1 MKAAPKAGLGLS
13 AILLG
18 ASLLGFAAL
27 YVKWALAGGVGV
39 LLIGFYRMVFALP
52 GAGLLAWLK
61 DPEMGSSRGR
71 AWALAAGVAFFLD
84 LALWQL
90 AMVHTGAAN
99 ATLIVGG
106 LSPIWVAL
114 FSMVFLHLRYGWIGW
129 TGQAVGL
136 AGALILALAKGAR
149 VGDGT
154 GEAIAFLASF
164 CYAGFT
170 LLLGRSRQHL
180 QAPTALFWMSLG
192 CLGCFLAAALI
203 QGLPFVGFTPRAWAS
218 LIGLGLVV
226 QLLAWWL
233 NTWGLGHVDA
243 ALGAIG
249 LQAQQVATIFL
260 ATWLLH
266 EPLKPLG
273 ILGAILIVIGI
284 VLVATSPKRVVAQD
298 NSTA

>member
-1 MKAAPKAGLGLS
+1 MAPSKKGLGLT
-13 AILLG
+13 AILGG

-27 YVKWALAGGVGV
+27 FVKWALLGGVGV
-39 LLIGFYRMVFALP
+39 LLIGLYRMVFALP
-52 GAGLLAWLK
+52 GAGLIAWAK
-61 DPEMGSSRGR
+61 DPEMGSRRGR

-90 AMVHTGAAN
+90 AMVHTSAAN

-114 FSMVFLHLRYGWIGW
+114 FSVAVLNLRYGWVGW
-129 TGQAVGL
+129 TGQVAGL
-136 AGALILALAKGAR
+136 SGALILALAKGAQ
-149 VGDGT
+149 VGTGR
-154 GEAIAFLASF
+154 GEAIAFAASF

-180 QAPTALFWMSLG
+180 QAPTALFWMSLS
-192 CLGCFLAAALI
+192 CLGCFLVAALL

-218 LIGLGLVV
+218 LVGLGLVV

-273 ILGAILIVIGI
+273 ILGAVLIVVGI
-284 VLVATSPKRVVAQD
+284 VMVSTSPKRLVVRRA
-298 NSTA
+298 